1 MKGSRVS
8 KLFPQV
14 GISEKRRFYRYHE
27 PSLNRLIRNPKNFL
41 FLRAFRFRFLLLW
54 CYRFWKKERKKRKK
68 IDSNERKFKNVG
80 KIRGCQRL
88 VISIPREAE
97 NVDKFTFAALENWS
111 GSQRA
116 KDKSNKPLRGLCTRS
131 VPFRR
136 SLEMTWRSLAIQ
148 EDLSSPATNGTWKE
162 SPGLMK
168 W

>member
-27 PSLNRLIRNPKNFL
+27 PSLNRLIRNPKNFQ

-54 CYRFWKKERKKRKK
+54 CYRFWKKEKKKCKK
-68 IDSNERKFKNVG
+68 IERKFKNVG

-88 VISIPREAE
+88 VISIPRETE
-97 NVDKFTFAALENWS
+97 NVDKFTFAAHENWS

-148 EDLSSPATNGTWKE
+148 EGLSSPATNGTWKE